1 MRDWRERTH
10 SFTGCLI
17 PRSAVKL
24 TFFGARDIGGAVI
37 AEPIRNA
44 RPSDGRSES
53 IGLRYDPIGQESAV
67 GIAGDAQALAIQR
80 IVFQSVIHARH
91 HVLIIQLAPSSPRR
105 PQEFLSVASG

>member
-1 MRDWRERTH
+1 MRDWGERTH
-10 SFTGCLI
+10 ALTGCLI

-53 IGLRYDPIGQESAV
+53 IGLRYDPVGQESAV
-67 GIAGDAQALAIQR
+67 GIAGDAHPLAIQR
-80 IVFQSVIHARH
+80 IVFQGVIDARD
-91 HVLIIQLAPSSPRR
+91 HVLVIQLA
-105 PQEFLSVASG
+105 